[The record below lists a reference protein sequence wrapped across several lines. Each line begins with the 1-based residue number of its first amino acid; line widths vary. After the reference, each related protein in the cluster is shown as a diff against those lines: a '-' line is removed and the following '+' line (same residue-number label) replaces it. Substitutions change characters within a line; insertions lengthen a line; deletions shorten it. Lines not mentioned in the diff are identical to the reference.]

1 MSIPMNR
8 TAVVLLASGLSR
20 RYGWRDKMLED
31 LGGKHL
37 MEHAAGVINGLDALV
52 KVAVCPGD
60 RSEISNR
67 LIDRFV
73 VALNNRPKEG
83 LGRSISVG
91 VDVALKFKPDA
102 VLFCMADMPFIEPWM
117 LNDVMAR
124 LGGMDGA
131 DIVHC
136 GETSGVRPP
145 TAFTSSCFNQLLTL
159 EGDDGAKRIIGQ
171 GRFNVAGVSVPAPL
185 LTDVDTRDDLDLA
198 REQLRIRS
206 KYLRA
211 SPGGIVAS

>member
-1 MSIPMNR
+1 MNR

-31 LGGKHL
+31 LGGRHL
-37 MEHAAGVINGLDALV
+37 MDHAAGVVSALDALV

-60 RSEISNR
+60 RSEISDR
-67 LIDRFV
+67 LSTRFV
-73 VALNNRPKEG
+73 LALNNKPKAG
-83 LGRSISVG
+83 LGRSIAVG
-91 VDVALKFKPDA
+91 VDVAVKFKPEA

-117 LNDVMAR
+117 LNDVVSR

-145 TAFTSSCFNQLLTL
+145 TAFTSSCFNELLTL
-159 EGDDGAKRIIGQ
+159 DGDDGARRIIGQ
-171 GRFNVAGVSVPAPL
+171 GGFNVAGVSVPAPL
-185 LTDVDTRDDLDLA
+185 LTDVDTPGDLDLA

-206 KYLRA
+206 KYEPCP
-211 SPGGIVAS
+211 PGGIVRL

>member
-1 MSIPMNR
+1 MNR

-37 MEHAAGVINGLDALV
+37 MEHAAGVINSLDALV
-52 KVAVCPGD
+52 KVAVCPND

-73 VALNNRPKEG
+73 VALNNKPKAG
-83 LGRSISVG
+83 LGRSIAVG

-117 LNDVMAR
+117 LTDVVSR
-124 LGGMDGA
+124 LGAEGA

-136 GETSGVRPP
+136 GEASGVRPP
-145 TAFTSSCFNQLLTL
+145 TAFRSSCFNQLLSL
-159 EGDDGAKRIIGQ
+159 DGDNGAKRIISQ
-171 GRFNVAGVSVPAPL
+171 GGFSVAGVKVPAPL
-185 LTDVDTRDDLDLA
+185 LTDVDTPDDLELA
-198 REQLRIRS
+198 REQFRIRS
-206 KYLRA
+206 RYLDQA
-211 SPGGIVAS
+211 SSGAVKP

>member
-1 MSIPMNR
+1 MNR

-31 LGGKHL
+31 LGGRHL
-37 MEHAAGVINGLDALV
+37 MDHAAGVVSGLDALV

-60 RSEISNR
+60 RSEISDR
-67 LIDRFV
+67 LSDRFV
-73 VALNNRPKEG
+73 LALNNKPKAG
-83 LGRSISVG
+83 LGRSIAVG
-91 VDVALKFKPDA
+91 VDVAVKFKPEA

-117 LNDVMAR
+117 LNDVVSR

-145 TAFTSSCFNQLLTL
+145 TAFTSSCFNELLTL
-159 EGDDGAKRIIGQ
+159 DGDDGARRIIGQ
-171 GRFNVAGVSVPAPL
+171 GGFNVAGVSVPAPL
-185 LTDVDTRDDLDLA
+185 LTDVDTPGDLDLA

-206 KYLRA
+206 KYEPCP
-211 SPGGIVAS
+211 PGGIVRL

>member
-31 LGGKHL
+31 LGGRHL
-37 MEHAAGVINGLDALV
+37 MEHAAGVVNGLDALV

-60 RSEISNR
+60 RSEIGNR
-67 LIDRFV
+67 LINRFV
-73 VALNNRPKEG
+73 VALNNNPRDG
-83 LGRSISVG
+83 LGRSIAVG
-91 VDVALKFKPDA
+91 VDVAQKFKPDA

-117 LNDVMAR
+117 LNDVMDR
-124 LGGMDGA
+124 LGGQDGA

-145 TAFTSSCFNQLLTL
+145 TAFTSSCFNELLTL
-159 EGDDGAKRIIGQ
+159 DGDDGAKRIIGQ
-171 GRFNVAGVSVPAPL
+171 GGFNVAGVSVPAPL
-185 LTDVDTRDDLDLA
+185 LADVDTREDLQLA
-198 REQLRIRS
+198 REQLKIRS
-206 KYLRA
+206 KYDPRT
-211 SPGGIVAS
+211 PGGIIRL

>member
-1 MSIPMNR
+1 MNR

-31 LGGKHL
+31 LGGRHL
-37 MEHAAGVINGLDALV
+37 MDHAAGVVSGLDALV

-60 RSEISNR
+60 RSEISDR
-67 LIDRFV
+67 LSNRFV
-73 VALNNRPKEG
+73 LALNNKPKAG
-83 LGRSISVG
+83 LGRSIAVG
-91 VDVALKFKPDA
+91 VDVAVKFKPEA

-117 LNDVMAR
+117 LNDVVSR

-136 GETSGVRPP
+136 GEMSGVRPP
-145 TAFTSSCFNQLLTL
+145 TAFTSSCFNELLTL
-159 EGDDGAKRIIGQ
+159 DGDDGARRIIGQ
-171 GRFNVAGVSVPAPL
+171 GGFNVAGVSVPAPL
-185 LTDVDTRDDLDLA
+185 LTDVDTPGDLDLA

-206 KYLRA
+206 KYEPCP
-211 SPGGIVAS
+211 PGGIVRL